1 MSEKNIALMSQM
13 AEFESSHDKDKLF
26 ALYAEDV
33 AFEDVA
39 LKVIASGRDEVKK
52 LLESVYTAMEG
63 YSMTLTSAFADEN
76 GGGAE
81 WVMAGKHVGDFMDYP
96 ATGKSFELRAAS
108 IMRFSNG
115 LVTHRS
121 DYWSVSAFTEQVGL
135 TQAT

>member
-1 MSEKNIALMSQM
+1 MSENNINLMRDM
-13 AEFESSHDKDKLF
+13 ARFESLHDREKLF
-26 ALYAEDV
+26 ALYSDDV
-33 AFEDVA
+33 VFRDVA
-39 LKVIASGRDEVKK
+39 LDVLANGKAEVRR
-52 LLESVYTAMEG
+52 LLESVYASMEG

-81 WVMAGKHVGDFMDYP
+81 WIMAGKHIADFENFP

-121 DYWSVSAFTEQVGL
+121 DYWSVEAFTKQVGL
-135 TQAT
+135 T